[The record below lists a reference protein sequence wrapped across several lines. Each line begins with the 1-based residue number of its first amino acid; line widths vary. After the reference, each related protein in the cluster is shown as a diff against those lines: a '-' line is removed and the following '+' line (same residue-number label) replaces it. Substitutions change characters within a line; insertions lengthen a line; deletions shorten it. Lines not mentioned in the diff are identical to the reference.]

1 MKRQST
7 IRPSAIYFS
16 SIVKL
21 RVRVR
26 ACNQSVLTNKGT
38 VSSPRK
44 QREPLMA
51 FELTTDRLLIRHATN
66 CATPPLNVRT
76 CKVQSLVWS
85 MSLCW
90 RRVIL
95 SLRRDSDVFNIQRS
109 CSNSQCFF
117 QQIILR
123 NTKHCT

>member
-38 VSSPRK
+38 VSSSRK

-51 FELTTDRLLIRHATN
+51 FELTTDRLLIRQSTLP
-66 CATPPLNVRT
+66 TVPPHPLMCVRVKYKALSGA
-76 CKVQSLVWS
+76 CRYVDVVSYFLYE
-85 MSLCW
+85 
-90 RRVIL
+90 VIL
-95 SLRRDSDVFNIQRS
+95 TSSTFNEVVQT
-109 CSNSQCFF
+109 
-117 QQIILR
+117 R
-123 NTKHCT
+123 NASSGK